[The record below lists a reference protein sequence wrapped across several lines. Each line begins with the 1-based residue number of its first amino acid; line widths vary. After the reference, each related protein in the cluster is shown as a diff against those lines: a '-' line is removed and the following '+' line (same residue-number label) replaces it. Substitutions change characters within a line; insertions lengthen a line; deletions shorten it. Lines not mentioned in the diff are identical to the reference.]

1 MARPPQLTC
10 GAIRFATIQWLERS
24 ERGALPRGPE
34 IWIWRR
40 LPCWATFW
48 SGRKRHGQKSGF
60 KFVILTRRSS
70 EIQRMTLFG

>member
-10 GAIRFATIQWLERS
+10 GAIRFATISGSKGRNAARFPRGRRFGFAAIAMWAILVRS
-24 ERGALPRGPE
+24 ETP
-34 IWIWRR
+34 
-40 LPCWATFW
+40 WA
-48 SGRKRHGQKSGF
+48 KSRF